1 MRSYF
6 VVAATVTV
14 VIISISSFAVEGRI
28 GDNGVEVLRRML
40 QDEEATIDQAEED
53 DICKDKTPLPI
64 PIGVNENLNCKK
76 IKKEELCE
84 EEYDGKYLYESCEKS
99 CEICEDEYE
108 TTEAPTGD
116 LLDVIV
122 FDELG
127 EPVFDP
133 SAIEVDEE
141 GNVIHVV
148 EESAA
153 PTLTPIAPLTEA
165 PTESPSAYPTESP
178 TTLAPTVIALLE
190 VSEEPTSDALLELD
204 FLTLSENIQDDLF
217 QNEFHQDEDKVSAA
231 PTQSPIA
238 PFTDAPTESP
248 SAYPTTPPTVN
259 EFGAGGI
266 FEGLDDD
273 ELLETLEDLQ
283 GGPPMEGI

>member
-1 MRSYF
+1 M
-6 VVAATVTV
+6 
-14 VIISISSFAVEGRI
+14 G
-28 GDNGVEVLRRML
+28 
-40 QDEEATIDQAEED
+40 DEEL
-53 DICKDKTPLPI
+53 CKDSSPLPI

-76 IKKEELCE
+76 IKKENLCE
-84 EEYDGKYLYESCEKS
+84 EEYDGKYLYGTFVFLFVHSLAKFVRLFEHFSFISLSDLLSFPFLFSFLYSYYIIESCEKS
-99 CEICEDEYE
+99 CEICEDEYDS
-108 TTEAPTGD
+108 TEAPTGD

-133 SAIEVDEE
+133 SAIQVDEE

-153 PTLTPIAPLTEA
+153 PTLTPIAPLTDA

-217 QNEFHQDEDKVSAA
+217 QNEFHQDADKVSAA

-248 SAYPTTPPTVN
+248 SAYPTTP
-259 EFGAGGI
+259 
-266 FEGLDDD
+266 
-273 ELLETLEDLQ
+273 
-283 GGPPMEGI
+283 

>member
-1 MRSYF
+1 M
-6 VVAATVTV
+6 
-14 VIISISSFAVEGRI
+14 G
-28 GDNGVEVLRRML
+28 
-40 QDEEATIDQAEED
+40 TIDQAEKEVD
-53 DICKDKTPLPI
+53 TTCKDSTNLPI
-64 PIGVNENLNCKK
+64 PIGDNENLNCKK
-76 IKKEELCE
+76 IKKENLCE
-84 EEYDGKYLYESCEKS
+84 EEHDGKYLYESCEKS
-99 CEICEDEYE
+99 CEICEDEYD

-116 LLDVIV
+116 LLDVTV

-141 GNVIHVV
+141 GNVIHGV

-153 PTLTPIAPLTEA
+153 PTLTPIAPLTDA
-165 PTESPSAYPTESP
+165 PTESPIAYPTPSP

-190 VSEEPTSDALLELD
+190 VSEEPTSDLLLELD
-204 FLTLSENIQDDLF
+204 FLTLSENEHDDLF
-217 QNEFHQDEDKVSAA
+217 QNEFHQGADKVSAA
-231 PTQSPIA
+231 PPLSPIA

-273 ELLETLEDLQ
+273 TLLETLEDLQ

>member
-1 MRSYF
+1 M
-6 VVAATVTV
+6 
-14 VIISISSFAVEGRI
+14 VIISISSLAVEGRI
-28 GDNGVEVLRRML
+28 GESGVNLLRRML
-40 QDEEATIDQAEED
+40 QDEEATIDQAEKD
-53 DICKDKTPLPI
+53 DTCKDKTPLPI

-76 IKKEELCE
+76 IKKENLCE
-84 EEYDGKYLYESCEKS
+84 EEYDGKYLYGTFVFLFVHSLAKFVRLFEHFSFISLSDLLSFPFLFSFLYSYYIIESCEKS
-99 CEICEDEYE
+99 CEICEDEYD

-141 GNVIHVV
+141 GNVMLVV

-153 PTLTPIAPLTEA
+153 PTL
-165 PTESPSAYPTESP
+165 
-178 TTLAPTVIALLE
+178 
-190 VSEEPTSDALLELD
+190 
-204 FLTLSENIQDDLF
+204 
-217 QNEFHQDEDKVSAA
+217 
-231 PTQSPIA
+231 SPIA

-248 SAYPTTPPTVN
+248 SAYPTTSPTVN
-259 EFGAGGI
+259 KFADGEI

-273 ELLETLEDLQ
+273 ELLATL
-283 GGPPMEGI
+283 GGM